1 MHRKSRCEMLF
12 GGNDISNDV
21 ITLGTCLSMFV
32 YIRARFRFSL
42 IGRNLTAESKA
53 SHREIGGGIQIPERD
68 VVASSPSFSRPAAR
82 APREACSQASAEF
95 IDPSTVFFKVTNE
108 DNFTKIC
115 RHRRKERLNIGKRVK
130 FESDASKASM
140 IPPPPPPEY
149 KRLSIFGETWQ
160 CHHFI
165 RLSFKLCR
173 RIFTNCWKKKAVERS
188 IWKIVVL
195 MVRV

>member
-53 SHREIGGGIQIPERD
+53 SHREIGGGIQIPGRD
-68 VVASSPSFSRPAAR
+68 VVASSPSFSRPAGR

-140 IPPPPPPEY
+140 TPPPLPQSTNVCRFLA
-149 KRLSIFGETWQ
+149 KLGNVTISLGSL
-160 CHHFI
+160 
-165 RLSFKLCR
+165 LSFVDGFSLTVGKKR
-173 RIFTNCWKKKAVERS
+173 PWKGLFGRS
-188 IWKIVVL
+188 
-195 MVRV
+195 